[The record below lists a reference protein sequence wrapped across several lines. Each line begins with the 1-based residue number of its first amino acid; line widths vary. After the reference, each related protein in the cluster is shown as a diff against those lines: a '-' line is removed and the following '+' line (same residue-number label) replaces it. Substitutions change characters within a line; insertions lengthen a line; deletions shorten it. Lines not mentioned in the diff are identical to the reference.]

1 MGYARA
7 LGIEDEA
14 NKRWSE
20 ADWTLREDPNT
31 RSSSQA
37 DPPII
42 PLTSQS
48 RSEARLPG
56 AAWIYQSIFVTV
68 ILVVVGISLFRLNE
82 PEVRPAAPVVL
93 TTAPVEGGA
102 STAPAAPPFVA
113 PPPAAPLVVAVTPA
127 PSAASAEQKPVSVRP
142 PPVER
147 EVQAAFERWLSLWNA
162 RQADPYLAMFDPTF
176 PDLQAYRENRRRRMQ
191 SAQFIE
197 VKAEQVSYRVTGPNE
212 VTVQFVQ
219 AYRSDT
225 FSSRDTKELVWR
237 QSPTGPKIIAERR
250 VN

>member
-1 MGYARA
+1 
-7 LGIEDEA
+7 
-14 NKRWSE
+14 
-20 ADWTLREDPNT
+20 
-31 RSSSQA
+31 
-37 DPPII
+37 
-42 PLTSQS
+42 
-48 RSEARLPG
+48 
-56 AAWIYQSIFVTV
+56 
-68 ILVVVGISLFRLNE
+68 
-82 PEVRPAAPVVL
+82 
-93 TTAPVEGGA
+93 
-102 STAPAAPPFVA
+102 
-113 PPPAAPLVVAVTPA
+113 
-127 PSAASAEQKPVSVRP
+127 
-142 PPVER
+142 
-147 EVQAAFERWLSLWNA
+147 
-162 RQADPYLAMFDPTF
+162 MFDPTF